1 MLPDEIEI
9 EETLCQRLARLDFET
24 EIERADVGTRGE
36 GWRMP
41 HVLEVTV
48 PKWKCSEF
56 DLAACRIGGNQVSTG
71 TAPQI
76 RKTDNRS
83 REMQEV
89 REPQLWK
96 VTKETPVLEGVY
108 LGAQKITI
116 KGKEA
121 VQHML
126 EDAAGNRFLFLGTH
140 DLQRKISPS
149 HVGHW
154 MKVEFV
160 GEDRD
165 VRTQGAALRR
175 FRVSVSKEKEREF
188 LNAHG
193 VDVTDEDVPF

>member
-1 MLPDEIEI
+1 M
-9 EETLCQRLARLDFET
+9 
-24 EIERADVGTRGE
+24 
-36 GWRMP
+36 
-41 HVLEVTV
+41 
-48 PKWKCSEF
+48 
-56 DLAACRIGGNQVSTG
+56 STG

-96 VTKETPVLEGVY
+96 FTKETPALEGVY
-108 LGAQKITI
+108 LGAQKITL

-121 VQHML
+121 VQHTL
-126 EDAAGNRFLFLGTH
+126 EDAAGNRFLFLGTY
-140 DLQRKISPS
+140 DLDRKISPS

-154 MKVEFV
+154 MQVEFE

-175 FRVSVSKEKEREF
+175 FRVSISKQKEPQY

-193 VDVTDEDVPF
+193 VDVSDADVPF